1 MLKSL
6 LLMAVL
12 FVAFY
17 YGGALI
23 GGIVALIALIITV
36 YSMLPDIYALIGQ
49 RKYVQGN
56 DADGLKWLNRSYNT
70 GRMNTHT
77 AVYYAYILI
86 KNSELDKAQ
95 TVTNLMLGRKNI
107 KPDDKTMAKHN
118 LSLIEYR
125 RGNLEDAMEMAQ
137 SIFDAGKSTLIYGT
151 LGYYKILH
159 GDADAFDFCKKA
171 VEYNDDDNTILD
183 NYLHVLIQKNM
194 FDDAVQYANKLMDKS
209 PKFVEAYYH
218 SAQIYNALGDKKLAS
233 DTLDKT
239 EKCVKTFMT
248 TVTDEQIQALRN
260 EINQ

>member
-95 TVTNLMLGRKNI
+95 TVTI
-107 KPDDKTMAKHN
+107 
-118 LSLIEYR
+118 
-125 RGNLEDAMEMAQ
+125 
-137 SIFDAGKSTLIYGT
+137 
-151 LGYYKILH
+151 
-159 GDADAFDFCKKA
+159 
-171 VEYNDDDNTILD
+171 
-183 NYLHVLIQKNM
+183 
-194 FDDAVQYANKLMDKS
+194 
-209 PKFVEAYYH
+209 
-218 SAQIYNALGDKKLAS
+218 
-233 DTLDKT
+233 
-239 EKCVKTFMT
+239 
-248 TVTDEQIQALRN
+248 
-260 EINQ
+260 